1 MSLETILAAIRAAGD
16 AQVSEIEAGARTQIY
31 EIMATARLEA
41 EDLEEDACNNAVAP
55 ASKER
60 ARIIHR
66 ARLESMRIVGGARE
80 ELIEKTL
87 ERTRGVLAGLRTD
100 RAYPDVLCRLLEEA
114 MAELQSSVGEGVQV
128 KIEADPKDFDLL
140 ERMLRHMVLELRVS
154 YTLDGWGGLVARSE
168 DGRVMVSN
176 ILETRL
182 ERALPFLR
190 QYLAALFEDEQWQ
203 TSTTATHAF
212 TP

>member
-41 EDLEEDACNNAVAP
+41 EDLEEEACNNTVAP

-60 ARIIHR
+60 ARVIHR
-66 ARLESMRIVGGARE
+66 ARLESMQVVGGARE
-80 ELIEKTL
+80 DLIEKTL

-114 MAELQSSVGEGVQV
+114 IAELKSSVGEGVQV
-128 KIEADPKDFDLL
+128 QVEADPKDFDLL
-140 ERMLRHMVLELRVS
+140 ESMLRHMVLDLQVS
-154 YTLDGWGGLVARSE
+154 YTLNGWGGLVARSK
-168 DGRVMVSN
+168 DGRVVVSN

-190 QYLAALFEDEQWQ
+190 QYLAALYENEQWQ
-203 TSTTATHAF
+203 TSTTATPAYM
-212 TP
+212 P

>member
-41 EDLEEDACNNAVAP
+41 EDLEEEACNNAVAP

-66 ARLESMRIVGGARE
+66 ARLESMQVVGGARE
-80 ELIEKTL
+80 DLIEKTL

-114 MAELQSSVGEGVQV
+114 IAELKSSVGEGVQV
-128 KIEADPKDFDLL
+128 QVEADPKDFDLL
-140 ERMLRHMVLELRVS
+140 ESMLRHMVLDLQVS
-154 YTLDGWGGLVARSE
+154 YTLNGWGGLVARSE
-168 DGRVMVSN
+168 DGRVVVSN

-190 QYLAALFEDEQWQ
+190 QYLAALYENEQWQ
-203 TSTTATHAF
+203 TSTTATPAYM
-212 TP
+212 P